1 MRRAIALATFAFVAF
16 AAGCSSSSGQ
26 TSLPLARAP
35 DGFAISTA
43 SDVHNGKMSDADYDS
58 FKKPGAAAR
67 DHLVDGNEVTYD
79 AIHSSD
85 YSQIVVARLASTA
98 DSAKW
103 GALGRTLAGR
113 QVAVP
118 VGTNIKGPVRGSRV
132 AGIPDAYLIDETRAE
147 SDGTYT
153 HAILVTR
160 GALIVEIDYVGS
172 SPKTPSLLLS
182 IGKDQVALL
191 PS

>member
-1 MRRAIALATFAFVAF
+1 MRRAIALATFVLVAF
-16 AAGCSSSSGQ
+16 TAGCSSSARQ
-26 TSLPLARAP
+26 TSLPLAKAP

-43 SDVHNGKMSDADYDS
+43 SDVHNGKMSAANYDS
-58 FKKPGAAAR
+58 FEKSGAAAR

-79 AIHSSD
+79 AVDSSD
-85 YSQIVVARLASTA
+85 YVQIVIARLASIA

-103 GALGRTLAGR
+103 ESLGRTLAGR

-132 AGIPDAYLIDETRAE
+132 AGIPDAYLVDETRAE

-172 SPKTPSLLLS
+172 SSKTPSLLLS
-182 IGKDQVALL
+182 VARDQMALL